1 MGPGHSM
8 MSMVNEG
15 VPSHPVARADIARA
29 VGAVDRE
36 LAGALELT
44 TMFDQTRQ
52 AVVLENAEF
61 LRFRELLAAE
71 LAPATTAALDHLYAG
86 LPEAESAMER
96 RGPANTLKDADR
108 RIVENWEGDAREVQ
122 RLLRASLLQPR
133 DVTDRPIGQS
143 IHVPLL
149 ARIGRLIGR
158 R

>member
-1 MGPGHSM
+1 MSLVVGHGTPG
-8 MSMVNEG
+8 E
-15 VPSHPVARADIARA
+15 PSDRTDLERA
-29 VGAVDRE
+29 VRAVDRE

-61 LRFRELLAAE
+61 LRFREILALRLEPIAV
-71 LAPATTAALDHLYAG
+71 AALDHLYAA

-108 RIVENWEGDAREVQ
+108 RIVESWEGDAREVQ
-122 RLLRASLLQPR
+122 RLLRATLLPASDPPGR
-133 DVTDRPIGQS
+133 STGQT
-143 IHVPLL
+143 VA
-149 ARIGRLIGR
+149 ARVAARVRRILGR

>member
-1 MGPGHSM
+1 
-8 MSMVNEG
+8 MVAEG
-15 VPSHPVARADIARA
+15 VPSRPIARPDITRA

-71 LAPATTAALDHLYAG
+71 LAPATTAALDQLYAG

-122 RLLRASLLQPR
+122 RLLRASLLPP
-133 DVTDRPIGQS
+133 DVTSRPIKQS
-143 IHVPLL
+143 IPVSLL
-149 ARIGRLIGR
+149 ARVGRLLGR